1 MAEEMAFDI
10 HTFHPDRAGIRK
22 VLGDLEA
29 EIMEM
34 VWEHPASQGVTVR
47 AIFEILYERRK
58 TAYTTVMNTMTRL
71 AKKRL
76 LRVEKEKEK
85 DLAYVYYP
93 TTTQREFIS
102 YIVSH
107 ILADL
112 LVNFSGPTL
121 ETLQT
126 LSDQKTAQQARLL
139 LQEISRQR
147 SEEEAGQ

>member
-1 MAEEMAFDI
+1 M
-10 HTFHPDRAGIRK
+10 
-22 VLGDLEA
+22 
-29 EIMEM
+29 
-34 VWEHPASQGVTVR
+34 
-47 AIFEILYERRK
+47 
-58 TAYTTVMNTMTRL
+58 
-71 AKKRL
+71 
-76 LRVEKEKEK
+76 
-85 DLAYVYYP
+85 YYP

-107 ILADL
+107 ILEDL